1 MTPPPV
7 ATHEVPCSHST
18 VTHSR
23 SGTHSHSGT
32 DSESKTKSKLPHRQ
46 KLWLTRIFKPKPGRV
61 QDPSVSGIHRD
72 LDSAFTYQPGEST
85 GGV

>member
-7 ATHEVPCSHST
+7 ATHEGTCSHST
-18 VTHSR
+18 V
-23 SGTHSHSGT
+23 THSHSGT